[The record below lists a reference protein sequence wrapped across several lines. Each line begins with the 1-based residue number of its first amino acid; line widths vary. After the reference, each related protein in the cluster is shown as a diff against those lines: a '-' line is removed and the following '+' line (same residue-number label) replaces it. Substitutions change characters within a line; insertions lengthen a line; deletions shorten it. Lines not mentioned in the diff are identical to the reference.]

1 MKLMRRMK
9 LFKLNNK
16 GLSLVELVCAIGILA
31 MIGVGV
37 AGFLMVST
45 RSFARNGGEINVQQE
60 AQYATGIIE
69 NIIQDSTEAPVAI
82 VDASGVTIGFSVKVQ
97 EDQYDVFIDRT
108 DRVLKLTYT
117 VSGGTPVTEIIAT
130 DINDFSYSCSGK
142 KIDLNMKFDKGDRH
156 YQTNNAASSRNGDTS
171 TVGSDGSAIIR
182 TAEEI
187 VLEPNQE
194 YDFSNPSITTV
205 IGVPDPTVSV
215 SLRTAGSDT
224 NTQIIGKKLKIGKDE
239 TNSELL
245 VDISTNARKAD
256 GTVAGKTTVK
266 VYIRRVT
273 GISVTGQLVSG
284 EALKANAKYKVTAR
298 LTGTNLDKKVMLSSD
313 TDYELYHPYN
323 YDFVYKFFDQGAE
336 VDYHDFADINAPV
349 IPAII
354 LSGEEATLEFTLK
367 RDMPTFGAFTVT
379 SGALH
384 PDGNNGDPANT
395 KFYNKSGQNYVD
407 SRITGIYSISNHM
420 YHYIAGSIERS
431 TDQQQSQFTYRNN
444 LLTYYRDKSGNTKS
458 YASGMLWRYRLV
470 IGEDDETHMRI
481 CGPWSDWMD
490 NNGDRDDSVAI
501 NLRKEATG
509 IFEPALK
516 YEIQIKLYIKEV
528 GKDVRVDGY
537 VWPEADT
544 PTAQYLIE
552 DTIEPVSLFMQCT
565 GSNSTTQFTREV
577 KFGSEAA
584 PMQFDNMVNYT
595 LGWADS
601 SLGKQYVGI
610 DTNTNINSGLTY
622 VIQKKTPS
630 GWETKFTR
638 VSGGQP
644 LRVECRVGTNIVEES
659 DKYVLKESGVYR
671 ILLEG
676 DHIKTYR
683 YDATKTN
690 VNDRYIL
697 QERNLQF
704 WNEGTGQGIY
714 YFQVN

>member
-1 MKLMRRMK
+1 MK

-37 AGFLMVST
+37 AGFLAVST

-239 TNSELL
+239 TKSELL

-273 GISVTGQLVSG
+273 GITVTGELVSG
-284 EALKANAKYKVTAR
+284 EALKANAKYKVTAS
-298 LTGTNLDKKVMLSSD
+298 LTGINLDKKVMLSSD

-323 YDFVYKFFDQGAE
+323 YDFVYQFFDQGTL

-354 LSGEEATLEFTLK
+354 LSGEVATLDFTLK

-384 PDGNNGDPANT
+384 PDGRDDTLGKN
-395 KFYNKSGQNYVD
+395 YNKSHEKYVD
-407 SRITGIYSISNHM
+407 TRITGLYSISNHM
-420 YHYIAGSIERS
+420 YHYNAGSIERS
-431 TDQQQSQFTYRNN
+431 TEQQQSEFTYRQN
-444 LLTYYRDKSGNTKS
+444 LLNYYTDKSKDPAHPEIPNREYMS
-458 YASGMLWRYRLV
+458 AMEWRYRLV
-470 IGEDDETHMRI
+470 IGINEETGARI
-481 CGPWSDWMD
+481 YAEWSPWME
-490 NNGDRDDSVAI
+490 NRGDADDSYAI

-509 IFEPALK
+509 IFEPALM
-516 YEIQIKLYIKEV
+516 YELQIKLMV
-528 GKDVRVDGY
+528 KDKATRVV
-537 VWPEADT
+537 VWPEATT
-544 PTAQYLIE
+544 PTDQYLIE
-552 DTIEPVSLFMQCT
+552 DTVEPVSLFMQCN
-565 GSNSTTQFTREV
+565 GSNSTTLFTREV
-577 KFGSEAA
+577 KYGSESA
-584 PMQFDNMVNYT
+584 PMTFSNNIDYT
-595 LGWADS
+595 LGWSDT

-610 DTNTNINSGLTY
+610 DTNTNINNGLKY
-622 VIQKKTPS
+622 VIQKKTPT
-630 GWETKFTR
+630 GWETKFSR

-644 LRVECRVGTNIVEES
+644 LRVECRVGTNNAEQS
-659 DKYVLKESGVYR
+659 DKFVLKESGVYR

-683 YDATKTN
+683 YDASKAN
-690 VNDRYIL
+690 VDERYIL
-697 QERNLQF
+697 QERDLQF